1 MENHIKRITAF
12 VLTLVFAFSYATYA
26 YASEMTPRISF
37 SASMQI
43 VSRPSVDGSD
53 DTSSFLGHSFLIIK
67 NVGVS
72 TIKIGHMS
80 VAVGDSITVGTF
92 NTRENHTGIWY
103 NLEGYQGSKGT
114 SYGLTCGLTGAQVTT
129 VTNTINAHNEWSV
142 TKNCSYFAKTVWN
155 SVNSSS
161 KLSGNDPL
169 ALANSIK
176 KINGYVT
183 NPSIPSKSKSQ
194 VAIHTSTGVKYP
206 YKSKNL
212 TPDVYS
218 FSSIDKENEQE
229 QIVTI

>member
-1 MENHIKRITAF
+1 MKNYIKKITVF

-37 SASMQI
+37 SATMQI
-43 VSRPSVDGSD
+43 VSRPSTD
-53 DTSSFLGHSFLIIK
+53 DSSNSSGALGHSFLIIK

-92 NTRENHTGIWY
+92 NKRENHTGIWY
-103 NLEGYQGSKGT
+103 NLEGNQGSKGT
-114 SYGLTCGLTGAQVTT
+114 SYGLTCGLTGAQITT
-129 VTNTINAHNEWSV
+129 VTDTINAHNEWSV

-155 SVNSSS
+155 SVNSSA

-169 ALANSIK
+169 TLANNIK

-183 NPSIPSKSKSQ
+183 NPSIPKKNRSQ
-194 VAIHTSTGVKYP
+194 VAIHTSTGLKYP
-206 YKSKNL
+206 YKSKSL
-212 TPDVYS
+212 APDVYS

-229 QIVTI
+229 QIVAI

>member
-1 MENHIKRITAF
+1 MKNYIKRITAF
-12 VLTLVFAFSYATYA
+12 ILTLAFAFSYATYA

-43 VSRPSVDGSD
+43 VSRPSVD
-53 DTSSFLGHSFLIIK
+53 SSSESSSILGHSFLIIK

-72 TIKIGHMS
+72 IIKIGHMS

-103 NLEGYQGSKGT
+103 NLEGSQGSKGT
-114 SYGLTCGLTGAQVTT
+114 SYGFTCGLTGAEVTT

-155 SVNSSS
+155 SVSSV

-183 NPSIPSKSKSQ
+183 NPSIPRKDKSQ
-194 VAIHTSTGVKYP
+194 VAIHTSTGLKYP
-206 YKSKNL
+206 YKGKSL
-212 TPDVYS
+212 APDVYS

>member
-1 MENHIKRITAF
+1 MKNHIKRITAF

-43 VSRPSVDGSD
+43 VSRPKLDGSND
-53 DTSSFLGHSFLIIK
+53 SSGASGHSFLIIK

-142 TKNCSYFAKTVWN
+142 IKNCSYFAKTVWN

-169 ALANSIK
+169 TLANSII

-183 NPSIPSKSKSQ
+183 NPSIPTKSKSQ
-194 VAIHTSTGVKYP
+194 VAIHTSTGLKYP
-206 YKSKNL
+206 YKSKSVA
-212 TPDVYS
+212 PDVYS

>member
-1 MENHIKRITAF
+1 MKNYIKRITAF
-12 VLTLVFAFSYATYA
+12 ILTLAFAFSYATYA

-43 VSRPSVDGSD
+43 VSRPSVDSSSES
-53 DTSSFLGHSFLIIK
+53 SSFLGHSFLIIK

-114 SYGLTCGLTGAQVTT
+114 SYGLTCGLTGAEVAT
-129 VTNTINAHNEWSV
+129 VTDTINAHNEWSV

-155 SVNSSS
+155 SVSSV

-183 NPSIPSKSKSQ
+183 NPSIPHKEKSQ

-206 YKSKNL
+206 YKGKSL
-212 TPDVYS
+212 APDVYS